1 MYKSKV
7 AGDFKA
13 PATGILAL
21 CGLIVYYIGQ
31 LFRLSA
37 AKVESRIGLSLRT
50 ARAGESYATCRSWN
64 KQ

>member
-31 LFRLSA
+31 LFRLVA
-37 AKVESRIGLSLRT
+37 AKVESRFGLSL
-50 ARAGESYATCRSWN
+50 
-64 KQ
+64 